1 MLNLQTHAA
10 IARIT
15 TTEQQWKEA
24 QVAEDFG
31 TSKPLDKQLEAIA
44 WALFLIMSGGIIL
57 VPDRLVPEG
66 TWLIGVGLIML
77 GLNLAR
83 YVNHIKTSGF
93 TTILGLVALLAGI
106 GDMLGGDLPV
116 LAILLI
122 LVGIYLIFRN
132 VIQRDRP

>member
-44 WALFLIMSGGIIL
+44 WALFLIMSGGI
-57 VPDRLVPEG
+57 RLVPEG